1 MCTWNPC
8 DGVERVNA
16 CLLYSR
22 VAGIGSWRA
31 DRSPLPPGFRFVVAD
46 QTCVTGGRFAQRG
59 VPSRATFRG
68 ISRAARSFST
78 REKEGKERRKALP
91 YWFVRR
97 PLRDAGAFRRS
108 TPGFRPTRIC
118 GVFLTIRAA
127 LFVEGERR
135 GAPPAR
141 AGQTGKGQRLPPSA
155 KLLAGGLI
163 AAGRSPGSPGVTGCE
178 PGQQAP
184 HPPPLHERL
193 EKRPSGRGER

>member
-1 MCTWNPC
+1 MVLK
-8 DGVERVNA
+8 GLMRVSFI
-16 CLLYSR
+16 LVLR
-22 VAGIGSWRA
+22 DWFVA
-31 DRSPLPPGFRFVVAD
+31 DRSTRGAAGISFRRLRSDLRDKREICPARRSIARDISRDFSGRSLFLHAGERGEGAPKGAAVLVRAASLARRRRLS
-46 QTCVTGGRFAQRG
+46 TLHAGRFG
-59 VPSRATFRG
+59 P
-68 ISRAARSFST
+68 
-78 REKEGKERRKALP
+78 AL
-91 YWFVRR
+91 
-97 PLRDAGAFRRS
+97 
-108 TPGFRPTRIC
+108 IC
-118 GVFLTIRAA
+118 GVFLTTRAA